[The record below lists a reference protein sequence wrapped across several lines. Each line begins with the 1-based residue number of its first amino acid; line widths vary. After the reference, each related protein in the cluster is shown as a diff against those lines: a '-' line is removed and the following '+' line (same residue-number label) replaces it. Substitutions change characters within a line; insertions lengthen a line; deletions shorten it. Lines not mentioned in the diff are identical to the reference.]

1 MICMVTVLQQTTS
14 SCPLLLRTS
23 TFTSHVSPFGI
34 APSMEWNASH
44 LPWTL
49 NQRYVSVYTISE
61 PAVLDFRDAYP
72 FENVDL
78 DL

>member
-1 MICMVTVLQQTTS
+1 
-14 SCPLLLRTS
+14 
-23 TFTSHVSPFGI
+23 
-34 APSMEWNASH
+34 MEFQASH

-61 PAVLDFRDAYP
+61 PVVLDFRDAYP
-72 FENVDL
+72 SEKVDL

>member
-1 MICMVTVLQQTTS
+1 
-14 SCPLLLRTS
+14 
-23 TFTSHVSPFGI
+23 
-34 APSMEWNASH
+34 MEWNASH